1 MLGANTSPMMKFN
14 KAEGFT
20 NDKKYDRKK
29 YINGSFLYIF
39 FKNKIYA

>member
-29 YINGSFLYIF
+29 YINGSFLYVHIF
-39 FKNKIYA
+39 QK